1 VAYRYV
7 VAALTK
13 TLAFERDPERQFI
26 RRNPFP
32 RTRLEAGPVPTDR
45 ARRNS
50 RPATVKSFTVVD
62 PDFANRTRAS
72 FERQAFMK
80 TIGATLEQVEPGF
93 VEIHLPINPA
103 ITQQHGFVHA
113 GAVASIA
120 DSACGYAAFTLMPAD
135 AGVLAVEFKIN
146 LMAPAKGEL
155 LIARGRVLRSGR
167 TLSVCQA
174 EVVALSEDGEKTVA
188 LLTSTVMTVRDREG
202 VRG

>member
-1 VAYRYV
+1 MKDFT
-7 VAALTK
+7 AL
-13 TLAFERDPERQFI
+13 
-26 RRNPFP
+26 
-32 RTRLEAGPVPTDR
+32 
-45 ARRNS
+45 
-50 RPATVKSFTVVD
+50 D
-62 PDFANRTRAS
+62 PDFAKRTRVS

-80 TIGATLEQVEPGF
+80 TIGATLEQVEAGF

-174 EVVALSEDGEKTVA
+174 EVIALSEDGEKTVA
-188 LLTSTVMTVRDREG
+188 LLTSTVMTVRDKEG

>member
-1 VAYRYV
+1 M
-7 VAALTK
+7 T
-13 TLAFERDPERQFI
+13 
-26 RRNPFP
+26 
-32 RTRLEAGPVPTDR
+32 
-45 ARRNS
+45 S
-50 RPATVKSFTVVD
+50 SSFTPAD
-62 PDFANRTRAS
+62 PDFAKRTHAS

-80 TIGATLEQVEPGF
+80 TLGATLEQVEAGF

-103 ITQQHGFVHA
+103 VTQQHGFVHA

-146 LMAPAKGEL
+146 LMAPAKGER
-155 LIARGRVLRSGR
+155 LIARARVIRAGR

-174 EVVALSEDGEKTVA
+174 EVMAVAEGSEKLVA
-188 LLTSTVMTVRDREG
+188 LLTSTVMTVKDREG